1 MSLVPWSPATQS
13 THQRAKKRKRTHTR
27 WKGNIKT
34 SMIENSMCPS
44 YPPRIIHAYSPVHR
58 LLQMP
63 EVEREEILSQRL
75 EEKQQLLDKR
85 LLSQMVQQQRGGG
98 GDDSVAKAA
107 KRTEFMVSLLD
118 DNDIDI
124 SV

>member
-1 MSLVPWSPATQS
+1 MVHNIQSTNSCSSPLATSDSEHIPESEEKDSDPYPLDGKYKDEYDRQQLVFELSSLHPTANRVSLV
-13 THQRAKKRKRTHTR
+13 
-27 WKGNIKT
+27 N
-34 SMIENSMCPS
+34 
-44 YPPRIIHAYSPVHR
+44 R

-98 GDDSVAKAA
+98 ADESVAKAA
-107 KRTEFMVSLLD
+107 KREDLRVY
-118 DNDIDI
+118 
-124 SV
+124 